1 MEFNATFLASII
13 SFLVFV
19 FLMNKILYSPMEKI
33 VKERQKFI
41 DENFNSADENY
52 KKADG
57 LEHQRE
63 EKLVGAKNEARS
75 KYNDSVNGFKAQ
87 KADILKQAQ
96 DKTNAELEEE
106 YQKLNN
112 ISNDTKE
119 GLKGRMTDLANDIVE
134 KVLGYRSEVQGFDN
148 DEVNKILY
156 Q

>member
-19 FLMNKILYSPMEKI
+19 FLMNKILYAPMEKI
-33 VKERQKFI
+33 VRERQSFI
-41 DENFNSADENY
+41 DDNFNSADENY

-63 EKLVGAKNEARS
+63 ERLVGAKDEART
-75 KYNDSVNGFKAQ
+75 KYNDSISGYKAQ
-87 KADILKQAQ
+87 KGEIVKQAQ
-96 DKTNAELEEE
+96 EESNNELAHAYE
-106 YQKLNN
+106 QLNN
-112 ISNDTKE
+112 VSNETKE

-134 KVLGYRSEVQGFDN
+134 KVLGYRSNVQGFDN

>member
-134 KVLGYRSEVQGFDN
+134 KVLGYRSEVHGFDN
-148 DEVNKILY
+148 DEVNRILY

>member
-13 SFLVFV
+13 SFLIFV

-96 DKTNAELEEE
+96 DKINAELEEE

-148 DEVNKILY
+148 DEVNRILY

>member
-41 DENFNSADENY
+41 DENFNSADANY
-52 KKADG
+52 KKAGG

-75 KYNDSVNGFKAQ
+75 KYNVSVNGFKAQ

-148 DEVNKILY
+148 DEVNRILY

>member
-75 KYNDSVNGFKAQ
+75 KYNDSVNGFKVQ

-134 KVLGYRSEVQGFDN
+134 KVLGYRSEVHGFDN
-148 DEVNKILY
+148 DEVNRILY

>member
-75 KYNDSVNGFKAQ
+75 KYNDSVNGFKVQ

-112 ISNDTKE
+112 ISNDTKIMYPFE
-119 GLKGRMTDLANDIVE
+119 SFDRIV
-134 KVLGYRSEVQGFDN
+134 VFLFY
-148 DEVNKILY
+148 
-156 Q
+156 

>member
-19 FLMNKILYSPMEKI
+19 FLMNKILYAPMEKI
-33 VKERQKFI
+33 VRERQSFI
-41 DENFNSADENY
+41 DDNFNSADENY

-63 EKLVGAKNEARS
+63 ERLVGAKDEART
-75 KYNDSVNGFKAQ
+75 KYNDSISGYKVQ
-87 KADILKQAQ
+87 KGEIVKQAQ
-96 DKTNAELEEE
+96 EESNNELAQAYE
-106 YQKLNN
+106 QLNN
-112 ISNDTKE
+112 VSNETKE

-134 KVLGYRSEVQGFDN
+134 KVLGYRSNVQGFDN

>member
-148 DEVNKILY
+148 DEVNRILY

>member
-106 YQKLNN
+106 YQRLNN

-148 DEVNKILY
+148 DEVNRILY

>member
-63 EKLVGAKNEARS
+63 EKLVGAKNEAR
-75 KYNDSVNGFKAQ
+75 
-87 KADILKQAQ
+87 
-96 DKTNAELEEE
+96 
-106 YQKLNN
+106 
-112 ISNDTKE
+112 
-119 GLKGRMTDLANDIVE
+119 
-134 KVLGYRSEVQGFDN
+134 
-148 DEVNKILY
+148 
-156 Q
+156 

>member
-13 SFLVFV
+13 SFLIFV

-148 DEVNKILY
+148 DEVNRILY

>member
-1 MEFNATFLASII
+1 
-13 SFLVFV
+13 
-19 FLMNKILYSPMEKI
+19 MEKI

-148 DEVNKILY
+148 DEVNRILY

>member
-1 MEFNATFLASII
+1 MEFNGTFLASIV

-19 FLMNKILYSPMEKI
+19 FLMNKILYAPMEKI
-33 VKERQKFI
+33 VRERQSFI
-41 DENFNSADENY
+41 DDNFNSADENY

-63 EKLVGAKNEARS
+63 ERLVGAKDEART
-75 KYNDSVNGFKAQ
+75 KYNDSISGYKAQ
-87 KADILKQAQ
+87 KGEIVKQAQ
-96 DKTNAELEEE
+96 EESNNELAQAYE
-106 YQKLNN
+106 QLNN
-112 ISNDTKE
+112 VSNETKE

-134 KVLGYRSEVQGFDN
+134 KVLGYRSNVQGFDN

>member
-19 FLMNKILYSPMEKI
+19 FLMNKILYAPMEKI
-33 VKERQKFI
+33 VRERQSFI
-41 DENFNSADENY
+41 DDNFNSADENY

-63 EKLVGAKNEARS
+63 ERLVGAKDEART
-75 KYNDSVNGFKAQ
+75 KYNDSISGYKAQ
-87 KADILKQAQ
+87 KGEIVKQAQ
-96 DKTNAELEEE
+96 EESNNELAQAYE
-106 YQKLNN
+106 QLNN
-112 ISNDTKE
+112 VSNETKE

-134 KVLGYRSEVQGFDN
+134 KVLGYRSNVQGLDN
-148 DEVNKILY
+148 DELNKILY

>member
-75 KYNDSVNGFKAQ
+75 KYNDSVNGKKKK

-106 YQKLNN
+106 YKKLNN

-148 DEVNKILY
+148 DEVNRILY

>member
-87 KADILKQAQ
+87 KVDILKQAQ

-134 KVLGYRSEVQGFDN
+134 KVLGYRSEVHGFDN
-148 DEVNKILY
+148 DEVNRILY

>member
-19 FLMNKILYSPMEKI
+19 FLMNKILYAPMEKI
-33 VKERQKFI
+33 VRERQSFI
-41 DENFNSADENY
+41 DDNFNSADENY

-63 EKLVGAKNEARS
+63 ERLVGAKDEART
-75 KYNDSVNGFKAQ
+75 KYNDSISGYKAQ
-87 KADILKQAQ
+87 KGEIVKQAQ
-96 DKTNAELEEE
+96 EESNNELAQANE
-106 YQKLNN
+106 QLNN
-112 ISNDTKE
+112 VSNETKE

-134 KVLGYRSEVQGFDN
+134 KVLGYRSNVQGFDN

>member
-19 FLMNKILYSPMEKI
+19 FLMNKILYAPMEKI
-33 VKERQKFI
+33 VRERQSFI
-41 DENFNSADENY
+41 DDNFNSADENY

-63 EKLVGAKNEARS
+63 ERLVGAKDEART
-75 KYNDSVNGFKAQ
+75 KYNNSISGYKAQ
-87 KADILKQAQ
+87 KGEIVKQAQ
-96 DKTNAELEEE
+96 EESNNELAQAYE
-106 YQKLNN
+106 QLNN
-112 ISNDTKE
+112 VSNETKE

-134 KVLGYRSEVQGFDN
+134 KVLGYRSNVQGFDN

>member
-75 KYNDSVNGFKAQ
+75 KYNDSVNGFKVQ

-148 DEVNKILY
+148 DEVNRILY

>member
-19 FLMNKILYSPMEKI
+19 FLMNKILYAPMEKI
-33 VKERQKFI
+33 VRERQSFI
-41 DENFNSADENY
+41 DDNFNSADENY

-63 EKLVGAKNEARS
+63 ERLVGAKDEART
-75 KYNDSVNGFKAQ
+75 KYNDSISGYKAQ
-87 KADILKQAQ
+87 KGEIVKQAQ
-96 DKTNAELEEE
+96 EESNNELAQAYE
-106 YQKLNN
+106 QLNN
-112 ISNDTKE
+112 VSNETKE

-134 KVLGYRSEVQGFDN
+134 KVLGYRSNVQGFDN

>member
-19 FLMNKILYSPMEKI
+19 FLMNKILYAPMEKI
-33 VKERQKFI
+33 VRERQSFI
-41 DENFNSADENY
+41 DDNFNSADENY

-63 EKLVGAKNEARS
+63 ERLVGAKDEART
-75 KYNDSVNGFKAQ
+75 KYNDSISGYKAQ
-87 KADILKQAQ
+87 KGEIVKQAQ
-96 DKTNAELEEE
+96 EESNNELAHAYE
-106 YQKLNN
+106 QLNN
-112 ISNDTKE
+112 VSNKTKE

-134 KVLGYRSEVQGFDN
+134 KVLGYRSNVQGFDN

>member
-1 MEFNATFLASII
+1 MEYNATFLASII

-75 KYNDSVNGFKAQ
+75 KYNDSVNGFKVQ

-148 DEVNKILY
+148 DEVNRILY